1 MSRELTLR
9 SIIERQDRAC
19 VDVDTSVFYPRQRIR
34 GAIGYAK
41 QICAL
46 CPIAIECRDYALA
59 HDLDGVWGGTT
70 QDERRAESN
79 SGPNRGNDSA
89 SE

>member
-34 GAIGYAK
+34 SAIGYAK
-41 QICAL
+41 QICAR
-46 CPIAIECRDYALA
+46 CPIATECRDYALA

-70 QDERRAESN
+70 QDERRAES
-79 SGPNRGNDSA
+79 GNDSA
-89 SE
+89 FE

>member
-9 SIIERQDRAC
+9 TITDRQDRAC
-19 VDVDTSVFYPRQRIR
+19 VHVDASVFYPRQRIR
-34 GAIGYAK
+34 SAIDYAK
-41 QICAL
+41 QICAC

-70 QDERRAESN
+70 QDERRAA
-79 SGPNRGNDSA
+79 SGQ
-89 SE
+89 

>member
-1 MSRELTLR
+1 MPRELTLR

-19 VDVDTSVFYPRQRIR
+19 IDIDPSAFYPRQHIR
-34 GAIGYAK
+34 GAIDYAK
-41 QICAL
+41 KICAQ

-70 QDERRAESN
+70 QDERRT
-79 SGPNRGNDSA
+79 A
-89 SE
+89 S